1 MEAGAAA
8 EFGDSRDKFMYFR
21 NAGNEVRQF
30 DQEEDPNGTYVVGI
44 DRRYSES
51 QNGKD
56 EFSYDSGTPRRIV
69 GDKSLVGPSLSNQDG
84 QQRRQSGLSDAS
96 DGTEILTPTLGRD
109 QDSSGNADGDDY
121 IGRDRR
127 STGEYRGGRQW
138 QRPSEIE
145 ADFDQDMGP
154 DVRAA
159 GRSKGGRQWQRQSD
173 IESDFGGPDVQAA
186 GRSKGGRQW
195 QRQSDIESDF
205 DQDRGPDV
213 QAAGV
218 YKSGRQWQRPSDL
231 ESDFDQDTGPDV
243 QTAGEY
249 KGGRQW
255 RRQSDIESDFDQDTG
270 PDMQA
275 AGEYKGRREWQRRS
289 DIESDFDQDIGPDV
303 RPTGESEMRPASPSY
318 PPEAYQN
325 YRNLPMLNSK
335 KPDDEQFQKLL
346 DIVDTLLNEG
356 REGLEGRIEVGV
368 AERMLYEAA
377 DICAKALTIRPSSL
391 QAIGLWGNTL
401 LLHGELKLR
410 LSQNL
415 RSMVP
420 EPLSQALR
428 RRNSWEA
435 EQEQEGLE
443 QTLQEVCEE
452 CEELLVEAGRKFRLA
467 LSLDRTDMRAL
478 YNWGLAL
485 CHRAQLISEE
495 GGERSAQDADRVYL
509 AAIDKFEAMMGMSQ
523 KYAPGA
529 LLNWGLAIRDRSRLR
544 PLGSKERMKLLA
556 QAKEVFKEALQFD
569 PNYGPARG
577 AVVACT
583 IELKELEEFV
593 DEPIEPPT
601 RERPRDRPPRQ
612 QQRGWV
618 ERQDVENE
626 SQPRSWWG

>member
-30 DQEEDPNGTYVVGI
+30 DQEEDPNGTYVVSI

-56 EFSYDSGTPRRIV
+56 EFSYESGAPRRIV

-84 QQRRQSGLSDAS
+84 QQRRHSGLSDAS
-96 DGTEILTPTLGRD
+96 DGTEILTPTLGRG

-127 STGEYRGGRQW
+127 STG
-138 QRPSEIE
+138 
-145 ADFDQDMGP
+145 
-154 DVRAA
+154 
-159 GRSKGGRQWQRQSD
+159 
-173 IESDFGGPDVQAA
+173 
-186 GRSKGGRQW
+186 
-195 QRQSDIESDF
+195 
-205 DQDRGPDV
+205 
-213 QAAGV
+213 
-218 YKSGRQWQRPSDL
+218 
-231 ESDFDQDTGPDV
+231 
-243 QTAGEY
+243 
-249 KGGRQW
+249 
-255 RRQSDIESDFDQDTG
+255 
-270 PDMQA
+270 
-275 AGEYKGRREWQRRS
+275 RREWQRRS
-289 DIESDFDQDIGPDV
+289 DIESDFDRDIGPDV

-346 DIVDTLLNEG
+346 DVVDTLLNEG

-377 DICAKALTIRPSSL
+377 DMCAKALTIRPSSL

-556 QAKEVFKEALQFD
+556 QAKEIFKEALQFD

-601 RERPRDRPPRQ
+601 RERARDRPPRQ

-626 SQPRSWWG
+626 SRPRSWWG